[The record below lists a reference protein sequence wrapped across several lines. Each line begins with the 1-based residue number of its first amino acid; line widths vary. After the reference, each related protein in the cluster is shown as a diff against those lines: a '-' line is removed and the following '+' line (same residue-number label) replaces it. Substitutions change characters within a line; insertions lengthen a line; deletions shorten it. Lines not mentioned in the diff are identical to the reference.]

1 MGLRNGLLYRIEPRV
16 PINILGSIIHTY
28 LLIILTLL
36 PRLALLLLEEG
47 EVLGVAGLRHLFA
60 GDEAEGCAID
70 AVA

>member
-1 MGLRNGLLYRIEPRV
+1 MGGHGL
-16 PINILGSIIHTY
+16 
-28 LLIILTLL
+28 LL

>member
-1 MGLRNGLLYRIEPRV
+1 MTVDTAIPSEMNEPSPMGSLCVELRW
-16 PINILGSIIHTY
+16 
-28 LLIILTLL
+28 LTLL

-47 EVLGVAGLRHLFA
+47 EVLGVAGLLHLFA